1 MDNLTDSI
9 GALSPEQRELLTL
22 LLQEQGSKFNAFPL
36 SFAQQRLWFLDQL
49 EPGSPAYNIAAAVR
63 MQGPLDLDAFKQ
75 SFDEIVRRHESLRT
89 TFTSIEGKPVQVIA
103 AELELT
109 IPLNDL
115 SNLSKDEQEA
125 EVLRL
130 AQEESRYQ
138 FDLTAGP
145 LINVRVLRLDVAEH
159 VALVTMHHI
168 VSDGWSIGV
177 LIRELAALYETYLQG
192 LPPSLPALPIQYADY
207 ARWQNT
213 WLQPETVHDQLAYWK
228 QQLDGELPVLRLPS
242 DRPRPAVQTYEG
254 ARHYICIPADQT
266 ERLEALSQREGVTL
280 FMALLAVFEVMLFKY
295 TGQTDLCVGSSIAG
309 RNRAEVEGLIG
320 FFLNSL
326 VLRAD
331 LSGNPTFRE
340 LLARVRETALGAY
353 AHQDVPVEMLLE
365 TLHPVRDRSYNPL
378 FQVMFIFQNTPA
390 APLTLSNLTLTP
402 MEIDTLTA
410 KFDLTLDLTRK
421 PEGIAGWFEYNSD
434 LFDAATIARLEGH
447 FQTLV
452 ANITADPEQRIS
464 DLSLLSEAERQQLQ
478 TWSERE
484 ARSARS
490 GKLVHQLF
498 EEQVDRTPEHVAVS
512 SPGESLTYRE
522 LNTRANQIA
531 SYLRAHGAGPE
542 GVVGICMERSLD
554 MIAAM
559 LGVLKAG
566 AAYVPLD
573 PGYPAERIAFMIN
586 DAGISIV
593 LTQQDLAGR
602 LPSDSMPLI
611 VDRETLERES
621 GDNHDVKISDQ
632 NLAYVL
638 YTSGST
644 GKPKAV
650 EVQHESLAT
659 YAETAILNFEVES
672 TDRVLQFASISFDT
686 SAEEIYSCLLSGA
699 TLVLRSDAMLV
710 SATEFFRQCD
720 EWKITVLDLPTA
732 YWHELVNAV
741 DTINLPASLRL
752 VILGGEKVRPEYV
765 SRWRERTGDRP
776 RLCNTYGPTE
786 ATIVATMFDF
796 GESGSFE
803 NAPIGRPIDHVRVRV
818 LDRSLREC
826 PAGISGELYIGGAG
840 LARGYRNHPELTA
853 ERFVPD
859 PFGESGARLY
869 KTGDVVRWLPDGN
882 LDYVERV
889 DKQVKIRGFRVET
902 GEIETTLR
910 EHSSVSDV
918 VVVPRTE
925 ESDTRLV
932 AYVLTKGDAMEPNVL
947 RDFLRRR
954 LPEHMIPSAFVQLES
969 IPLTAHGKVHV
980 RALPAP
986 DRYRSEQG
994 TAFVAPRNPIE
1005 TLVAGVWAE
1014 VLDLEE
1020 VGINDN
1026 FFDVG
1031 GHSLL
1036 ATQVISRIREALHVE
1051 LPLRDI
1057 FESSTV
1063 AGLAEKVE
1071 VALRTE
1077 HATLPA
1083 IKPVSRDQE
1092 LPLSFPQERLWL
1104 VHRLHPTSV
1113 AYHVLRPLRI
1123 SGDLNVPILERTLT
1137 EVLSRHEIYRT
1148 TIETRQGRPVQV
1160 IHPPQ
1165 EVELPVTDLR
1175 SLPREQREEAV
1186 QQLISEE
1193 GQRPFDLSRGPLWRV
1208 TLLRIDDAEYLMMLT
1223 EHHLVHD
1230 GWTEGRLVLDFLAL
1244 YEALVT
1250 NQPSPLPELPIQY
1263 ADFAYWQRS
1272 TIQGEF
1278 LESLLSYW
1286 KNQLADLPPMLELPA
1301 DFPRPPVMTFRGAN
1315 IGIAFSPELSAAI
1328 NALSRSEGVTL
1339 YMTLMAA
1346 FNVLLHRYTR
1356 QDDIVVG
1363 APIANRNHVETEMLT
1378 GFFVN
1383 TLVMRNDLSGN
1394 PEFRELLRRVREVA
1408 LGAYMHQEMPFERLV
1423 EELQPDRA
1431 LNRQPLF
1438 QAMFVLHNAP
1448 SPPVT
1453 LPGMTV
1459 ETLRVHN
1466 GTSKF
1471 DLLLAMREEGDHL
1484 TAAIEYNTD
1493 IFAETTIQR
1502 MLAHFENL
1510 FRSIVDH
1517 PEQRLSQLSLMNEP
1531 ERRQLLTEWNATEA
1545 EYIKDRTVAELFEE
1559 QVART
1564 PEAMAVVL
1572 QGESLTYKELNERAN
1587 QLAHFLRT
1595 LGIGPEIFTGICMQ
1609 RSIEMMVAVLGTLK
1623 AGGAYLPLDPTYP
1636 KERLSYMMEDTK
1648 ASVLLTQTHLLEML
1662 PEHSARVICLD
1673 SEWDM
1678 IARESRENLASV
1690 TAIENLVYV
1699 TYTSG
1704 STGKPKGIGMVQRPL
1719 LNLLEW
1725 MIRNTELPEG
1735 ARTVQ
1740 FASLSFDVSFQ
1751 DMFSTWLSGGTL
1763 VLLTEEQRRDIGSL
1777 GSVLNGNDVH
1787 RIFIPAVALQQL
1799 AEGLCAA
1806 GPQASPL
1813 RRVIA
1818 GSEQLQITKP
1828 IAEFFSQAKA
1838 CSLHN
1843 EYGPSETHVVT
1854 ALSLPLAVDTWPAR
1868 PCIGRP
1874 ISNTQIYLLEES
1886 FDPTP
1891 IGVPGELYIGGD
1903 GLARGYLGRPDLTA
1917 EKFMPDPFST
1927 RPGARFYRTG
1937 DMARYLADGN
1947 IEFLG
1952 RKDHQVKIRGF
1963 RIELGEVETVLG
1975 GHPSVQENI
1984 VLTWERAAGDRSLVA
1999 YIVSQ
2004 PGAASNVSD
2013 IRKFLLAKLPEY
2025 MVPSSFIFLESM
2037 PLTANGKVNRRA
2049 LPVPDQSR
2057 PELEQ
2062 DFVAP
2067 RTSLEEVVAGIWRD
2081 VLGLEQ
2087 IGVHDNFFE
2096 LRGHSLLATQV
2107 VARLSEIFEF
2117 EIPLKTIFQSP
2128 TIAGL
2133 AAAMVQF
2140 EPTPGSLEELARALI
2155 EFTALSDE
2163 DAQSLLDNQLQTT
2176 HADELSEAHQA

>member
-1 MDNLTDSI
+1 MDNLSNSI

-22 LLQEQGSKFNAFPL
+22 LVQEQGSKFNAFPL

-63 MQGPLDLDAFKQ
+63 MQGPLDLAALKQ

-103 AELELT
+103 AELQVT
-109 IPLNDL
+109 IPVNDL
-115 SNLSKDEQEA
+115 SDLSENKQQA

-130 AQEESRYQ
+130 AQEESRHQ
-138 FDLTAGP
+138 FDLTSGP
-145 LINVRVLRLDVAEH
+145 LINVRVLRLGVEEH

-192 LPPSLPALPIQYADY
+192 LSSSLPALPIQYADY
-207 ARWQNT
+207 ARWQNG
-213 WLQPETVHDQLAYWK
+213 WLEAENLHDQLAYWK
-228 QQLDGELPVLRLPS
+228 QQLVGELPVLRLPS

-254 ARHYICIPADQT
+254 ARHYIFIAANQA
-266 ERLEALSQREGVTL
+266 EQLEALSQREGVTL
-280 FMALLAVFEVMLFKY
+280 FMALLAVFEVVLFRY
-295 TGQTDLCVGSSIAG
+295 TGQADLCVGSSIAG

-326 VLRAD
+326 VLRTD

-365 TLHPVRDRSYNPL
+365 TLRPVRDRSYNPL

-390 APLTLSNLTLTP
+390 SPLTLSNLTLTP
-402 MEIDTLTA
+402 MEIDTRTA

-421 PEGIAGWFEYNSD
+421 AEGIAGWFEYNSD
-434 LFDAATIARLEGH
+434 LFDAATIARLESH

-464 DLSLLSEAERQQLQ
+464 ELSLLTEAERQQLQ
-478 TWSERE
+478 TWSARE
-484 ARSARS
+484 ARNSRS
-490 GKLVHQLF
+490 GKCVHQLF
-498 EEQVDRTPEHVAVS
+498 EEQVDRTPQHVALVS
-512 SPGESLTYRE
+512 QGEALTYRE
-522 LNTRANQIA
+522 LNTRANKIA
-531 SYLRAHGAGPE
+531 SYLRAHGAGAE
-542 GVVGICMERSLD
+542 AVVGICMERSLD
-554 MIAAM
+554 MIAGM

-566 AAYVPLD
+566 AAYIPLD
-573 PGYPAERIAFMIN
+573 PGYPAERIAFMID

-602 LPSDSMPLI
+602 LPSDSIQVI
-611 VDRETLERES
+611 VDRETFDQES
-621 GDNHDVKISDQ
+621 GDNHDVTISDQ

-659 YAETAILNFEVES
+659 YAATAIANFDVES

-686 SAEEIYSCLLSGA
+686 SAEEIYPCLLSGA
-699 TLVLRSDAMLV
+699 RLVLRTDAMLV
-710 SATEFFRQCD
+710 SAAEFFRQCD
-720 EWKITVLDLPTA
+720 EWGITVLDLPTA
-732 YWHELVNAV
+732 YWHELVNAIA
-741 DTINLPASLRL
+741 TINVPASLRL

-765 SRWRERTGDRP
+765 SRWREHTGDYP
-776 RLCNTYGPTE
+776 RLLNTYGPTE
-786 ATIVATMFDF
+786 ATIVATLYDF
-796 GESGSFE
+796 AESGSFE
-803 NAPIGRPIDHVRVRV
+803 NAPIGRPIDHARVRV
-818 LDRSLREC
+818 LDRNLREC
-826 PAGISGELYIGGAG
+826 PIGISGELYIGGAG

-910 EHSSVSDV
+910 EHSSVNDV
-918 VVVPRTE
+918 VVVPHTE
-925 ESDTRLV
+925 ENDTRLV
-932 AYVLTKGDAMEPNVL
+932 AYVLTNGDALEPNVL

-954 LPEHMIPSAFVQLES
+954 LPEHMIPSAFVKLES
-969 IPLTAHGKVHV
+969 IPLTAHGKVDV

-986 DRYRSEQG
+986 DRFRSER

-1005 TLVAGVWAE
+1005 TLIAGIWVE

-1020 VGINDN
+1020 VSVEDN

-1077 HATLPA
+1077 EHATLPS

-1104 VHRLHPTSV
+1104 VHQLHPTSV

-1160 IHPPQ
+1160 IHPPE
-1165 EVELPVTDLR
+1165 EVKLPVTDLR
-1175 SLPREQREEAV
+1175 SLPREEREKAV
-1186 QQLISEE
+1186 QKLIDEE

-1250 NQPSPLPELPIQY
+1250 GQPSPLPELAIQY

-1286 KNQLADLPPMLELPA
+1286 KKQLADLPPMLELPA
-1301 DFPRPPVMTFRGAN
+1301 DFPRPPVETFRGAN
-1315 IGIAFSPELSAAI
+1315 TTVAFSPELTTAL
-1328 NALSRSEGVTL
+1328 NTLSRNEGVTI
-1339 YMTLMAA
+1339 YMMLMAA

-1356 QDDIVVG
+1356 QEDIAVG

-1408 LGAYMHQEMPFERLV
+1408 LEAYMHQEMPFERLV

-1431 LNRQPLF
+1431 LNRQALF

-1471 DLLLAMREEGDHL
+1471 DMLLAMREEGDHL

-1493 IFAETTIQR
+1493 IFAETTIRR
-1502 MLAHFENL
+1502 MLVHFENL
-1510 FRSIVDH
+1510 LQSIVDH
-1517 PEQRLSQLSLMNEP
+1517 PEQRLSQLSLMNES

-1545 EYIKDRTVAELFEE
+1545 DYTQDRTIAELFEA

-1564 PEAMAVVL
+1564 PNALAVVL
-1572 QGESLTYKELNERAN
+1572 QGESLTYQELNERAN
-1587 QLAHFLRT
+1587 QLAHLLRT
-1595 LGIGPEIFTGICMQ
+1595 RGIGPEIFTEICMQ
-1609 RSIEMMVAVLGTLK
+1609 RSVEMMVAVLGTLK

-1662 PEHSARVICLD
+1662 PEHSAEMICLD
-1673 SEWDM
+1673 SEWEM
-1678 IARESRENLASV
+1678 IAGESTENLASAN
-1690 TAIENLVYV
+1690 TIENLVYV

-1777 GSVLNGNDVH
+1777 GAVLNGNDVH

-1799 AEGLCAA
+1799 AEGLCAV
-1806 GPQASPL
+1806 GPQSSPL

-1854 ALSLPLAVDTWPAR
+1854 ALSLPEAVDTWPAR

-1917 EKFMPDPFST
+1917 EKFLPDPFSS

-1975 GHPSVQENI
+1975 QHPSVQENI

-2067 RTSLEEVVAGIWRD
+2067 RTSLEEVIAGIWRD

-2117 EIPLKTIFQSP
+2117 EIPLRTIFQFP
-2128 TIAGL
+2128 TIAAL
-2133 AAAMVQF
+2133 AAALVQF
-2140 EPTPGSLEELARALI
+2140 EPAPGSLEELARALI
-2155 EFTALSDE
+2155 EFTQLSDE
-2163 DAQSLLDNQLQTT
+2163 DAQSLLDNQLQTSQ
-2176 HADELSEAHQA
+2176 ADELSEAHQA